1 MKIIERILAP
11 DLKRLASTYKV
22 LTIFGPRQA
31 GKSTLAKKVF
41 QEYEFINLEDSAL
54 SMEAIE
60 DPKGFLINH
69 PSPLIIDEIQ
79 RVPSLISQ
87 IQANVDKSDKNG
99 QYILTGSYQKEVRKA
114 VAQSLATRTATA
126 YLLPL
131 SHGTN
136 KCRDNTASK

>member
-69 PSPLIIDEIQ
+69 PSPLIIDEILHNLLQ
-79 RVPSLISQ
+79 PEQPQLIFYRSLSW
-87 IQANVDKSDKNG
+87 N
-99 QYILTGSYQKEVRKA
+99 
-114 VAQSLATRTATA
+114 
-126 YLLPL
+126 
-131 SHGTN
+131 
-136 KCRDNTASK
+136 